1 VAIVRGAPGAT
12 EGTAQVYVG
21 LFSPSRTTYQ
31 MSVPGGALLSSPITD
46 AFGGNGAAGVLDVLQ
61 GNPARIRNLSVGFGS
76 LRTIRAES
84 AVAVPLIEADLRL
97 EAGRLKGTIR
107 NSSTQLLESPAV
119 VLGQTVA
126 VLNDLAPGAEATV
139 DVAVRTG
146 QFGQSLSDMIVGQA
160 FFNSNP
166 GSAPEAARTYV
177 RHSMVDQLTYDP
189 TIGTANLL
197 PFEGPVILAWGSA
210 GLLPVEVA
218 GQQPTSLGNVL
229 YYLPARMTVRGLT
242 TFRSDLIRSTVVA
255 SDAIQFGRDMTSMNF
270 GRGSA
275 TIAYRPIGFEGR
287 LTATELAI
295 GLNVGDRGGIPP
307 VPVVPLPEIPPACPN
322 PPTKECV
329 AAGFNQVPEVE
340 LFEIATQTWVRLPR
354 FESSVGYSVAD
365 PGRYVDP
372 ASGSVIVRFVND
384 KSDQI
389 GFGVDISITGNVQ

>member
-1 VAIVRGAPGAT
+1 
-12 EGTAQVYVG
+12 
-21 LFSPSRTTYQ
+21 

-146 QFGQSLSDMIVGQA
+146 QFAQSLSDTIVGQA

-166 GSAPEAARTYV
+166 GSAPETARAYV

-189 TIGTANLL
+189 TFGNSNLL

-255 SDAIQFGRDMTSMNF
+255 SDAVQFGKDMTSLNF

-295 GLNVGDRGGIPP
+295 GLNVGDRSGVPP
-307 VPVVPLPEIPPACPN
+307 VPIVPLPEIPPACPN

-384 KSDQI
+384 KSDQV
-389 GFGVDISITGNVQ
+389 GFGVDISITGKVQ